1 VEALFTILGGKE
13 QDPFTGF
20 AIYASTI
27 TNEPSPLFA
36 DIDLEWDLAGRKG
49 RFVVAN
55 VLAAEVEPIRN
66 PVTGAP
72 HFIAIRPQDGFEF
85 REAEMASGTFWSRG
99 EIDQRH
105 EKRFASLTYVSYGPH
120 GIIPEE
126 SLPNRRA

>member
-1 VEALFTILGGKE
+1 
-13 QDPFTGF
+13 
-20 AIYASTI
+20 
-27 TNEPSPLFA
+27 
-36 DIDLEWDLAGRKG
+36 
-49 RFVVAN
+49 VVAN

-72 HFIAIRPQDGFEF
+72 HFIAIRPQAGFEF
-85 REAEMASGTFWSRG
+85 REAEMASGTFWSKG

-126 SLPNRRA
+126 SLPNRSA